1 MRASRPLTTRCC
13 LQTWRSA
20 AGARGGEGR
29 GGERY
34 ADGASWMKPWHA
46 LALNTGRSSKLQAQ
60 ARGFLSR
67 ATRPTPPQPISGP
80 PRVALGAG
88 SEYRRSPSDPQ
99 VRLDVVF
106 AMTISSASPLIA
118 RQKARAD
125 CDAPRGLAP
134 PRASRRS
141 LPASKLNP
149 HLNRESKS
157 RPNGTLFPIG
167 RLPLWASVYGR
178 MCKAHRVTSHHPPTD
193 PSPSDG
199 GSAEALGVGRGIR
212 RTPGT
217 SADAPDLLARRGF
230 RTPDIK
236 SQIRLGSDAA
246 RRQLQR
252 YRFRRVLYGVGTR
265 QTWARRAC
273 DSRYSLSYIGH
284 SRSRMQ
290 SAHSGKVRR
299 PGSHGR

>member
-1 MRASRPLTTRCC
+1 MRC
-13 LQTWRSA
+13 A
-20 AGARGGEGR
+20 ARIG
-29 GGERY
+29 
-34 ADGASWMKPWHA
+34 S
-46 LALNTGRSSKLQAQ
+46 
-60 ARGFLSR
+60 
-67 ATRPTPPQPISGP
+67 PQ
-80 PRVALGAG
+80 
-88 SEYRRSPSDPQ
+88 
-99 VRLDVVF
+99 
-106 AMTISSASPLIA
+106 
-118 RQKARAD
+118 
-125 CDAPRGLAP
+125 
-134 PRASRRS
+134 ASRRS

-149 HLNRESKS
+149 HLNRASKS

-167 RLPLWASVYGR
+167 RLPLWASVYGW
-178 MCKAHRVTSHHPPTD
+178 MCKARRVTTVSPPTRPS
-193 PSPSDG
+193 PSPSDE

-217 SADAPDLLARRGF
+217 PANAPDLLARRGF

-273 DSRYSLSYIGH
+273 DCRYSLSYIGY